1 MSREVAEVI
10 RFSENDLFLIQHS
23 AWLINSVVVV
33 GPLTPRNN
41 GCKLLYVTSKHL
53 RRKSF
58 AARYDTDE
66 NVIPRT
72 LAPES
77 WYIRRISKRT
87 IGGNRFECRINLIV
101 SSRAWFYSSL
111 TWRISF
117 FLRGILWEI
126 LAGKYFTQYYNK
138 NIINSRI
145 LQKMLSILTSWT
157 LSKYWSKYEIKISI
171 VFMIYRRMHIFIR
184 IFSRAF
190 NFHSKTIINIIRNI
204 YIWYE
209 IFLDLFRKIKY

>member
-1 MSREVAEVI
+1 MEAHSLRPFVACEVYNRARWYERCDATIQPGRRTKSYTWNVKGKETIPRDRREKPPEAI

-101 SSRAWFYSSL
+101 SSRARFYSSL
-111 TWRISF
+111 TSTWRISF
-117 FLRGILWEI
+117 FLRGILWDFTGKIFYTI
-126 LAGKYFTQYYNK
+126 L
-138 NIINSRI
+138 
-145 LQKMLSILTSWT
+145 
-157 LSKYWSKYEIKISI
+157 
-171 VFMIYRRMHIFIR
+171 
-184 IFSRAF
+184 
-190 NFHSKTIINIIRNI
+190 
-204 YIWYE
+204 
-209 IFLDLFRKIKY
+209 